1 MVPLSNKVLWFYIIV
16 QKKKYDLKPN
26 EKPESYPSIFLHMIS
41 FTSHT
46 SFCLAYL

>member
-1 MVPLSNKVLWFYIIV
+1 MVPLSNKILWLNIII
-16 QKKKYDLKPN
+16 QKKRCGLKPN
-26 EKPESYPSIFLHMIS
+26 EKPESFLHVIS